1 MNFNEYHFYMNKK
14 MYLNSVK
21 AKVKDIIDD
30 LQLLIKEKNI
40 KEFNEYFNCIN
51 SNESKL
57 LIIKLIENGSL
68 DNKDKNYFDLYLND
82 FVKSYLFENAGDNSS
97 AE

>member
-1 MNFNEYHFYMNKK
+1 MNFNEYHFYMNKII
-14 MYLNSVK
+14 YLNHIK

-30 LQLLIKEKNI
+30 LELFIKEKNI
-40 KEFNEYFNCIN
+40 KEFNEYFNCID

>member
-1 MNFNEYHFYMNKK
+1 MNFNEYHFYMTKK
-14 MYLNSVK
+14 IYLNHIRVN
-21 AKVKDIIDD
+21 VKDIIDD
-30 LQLLIKEKNI
+30 LELLIKEKNI
-40 KEFNEYFNCIN
+40 EEFNEYFNCIDN
-51 SNESKL
+51 NESKL
-57 LIIKLIENGSL
+57 LIIKLIENGNL

>member
-1 MNFNEYHFYMNKK
+1 MNFNEYHFYMTKII
-14 MYLNSVK
+14 YLNHIK

-30 LQLLIKEKNI
+30 LELFIKEKNI
-40 KEFNEYFNCIN
+40 KEFNEYFNCID

>member
-1 MNFNEYHFYMNKK
+1 MNVNEYNFLMSKK
-14 MYLNSVK
+14 MYLNSVRV
-21 AKVKDIIDD
+21 KVKDIIDD

-57 LIIKLIENGSL
+57 VIIKLIENGNL

>member
-1 MNFNEYHFYMNKK
+1 MNFNEYHFYMNKII
-14 MYLNSVK
+14 YLNHIK
-21 AKVKDIIDD
+21 AKVKDVIDD
-30 LQLLIKEKNI
+30 LELFIKEKNI
-40 KEFNEYFNCIN
+40 KEFNEYFNCID